1 MTETLEDPVFL
12 EEAQHRALP
21 IRGSSGETVQKVVA
35 SMIATPPDVIRRLKQ
50 SLAEA
55 KPESKAK

>member
-1 MTETLEDPVFL
+1 
-12 EEAQHRALP
+12 
-21 IRGSSGETVQKVVA
+21 VA
-35 SMIATPPDVIRRLKQ
+35 SMIATPPEVIRRLKQ